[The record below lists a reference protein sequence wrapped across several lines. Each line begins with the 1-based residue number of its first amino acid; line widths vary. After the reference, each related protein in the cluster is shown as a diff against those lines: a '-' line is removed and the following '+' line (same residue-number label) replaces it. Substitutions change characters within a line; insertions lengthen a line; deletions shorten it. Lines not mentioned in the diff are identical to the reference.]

1 MENFT
6 TNEKVALLKD
16 LIKSCKADNEREVSE
31 IRKTSEA
38 FINTL
43 LSEGKVQKVS
53 EIVDLLRLR
62 FPKI

>member
-1 MENFT
+1 MEKFT

-16 LIKSCKADNEREVSE
+16 LIKSCKTDNEREVNE
-31 IRKTSEA
+31 IRKTSAA

>member
-1 MENFT
+1 MKNFT
-6 TNEKVALLKD
+6 TNEKVALLID
-16 LIKSCKADNEREVSE
+16 LIKGCKTDNEREISE

-43 LSEGKVQKVS
+43 LSEGNVQKVS
-53 EIVDLLRLR
+53 EIVDMLRLR